1 MTLAGISA
9 VAAGVTLLVSG
20 ACLVVFFPAGK
31 DVWGRA
37 NDATTALFAL
47 LMIPPALELYERYT
61 PGSRWV
67 VGIPTLLGI
76 AGLLVVAV
84 TSGMTAAAKL
94 GWLVSA
100 KIGGAGFA
108 GFLAWMSAVCVLI
121 LARGDL
127 PEALAW
133 FGFVTLTIAL
143 VLAVLTIAF
152 IRSHGSLSGE
162 VQPPAAM
169 WVAFG
174 LAFLCFPAWIVWL
187 GFSL

>member
-1 MTLAGISA
+1 MTLAGVSA

-20 ACLVVFFPAGK
+20 ACLVVFFGAGK

-37 NDATTALFAL
+37 NDATIALFAL
-47 LMIPPALELYERYT
+47 LMIPSALELYERYA

-94 GWLVSA
+94 DWLVSA
-100 KIGGAGFA
+100 KIGGVGFA
-108 GFLAWMSAVCVLI
+108 GFLAWVGAVCVLI
-121 LARGDL
+121 LRRGDL
-127 PEALAW
+127 PQSLAW
-133 FGFVTLTIAL
+133 FGFVSLGIAL
-143 VLAVLTIAF
+143 VVAVAAIAF

-174 LAFLCFPAWIVWL
+174 LTFLGFPAWIVWL
-187 GFSL
+187 GISL

>member
-1 MTLAGISA
+1 M
-9 VAAGVTLLVSG
+9 VSG
-20 ACLVVFFPAGK
+20 ACLVVFFGVGK

-37 NDATTALFAL
+37 NDATLALFAL
-47 LMIPPALELYERYT
+47 LMIPSALELYERYA

-76 AGLLVVAV
+76 AGLLVIAV

-94 GWLVSA
+94 DWLVSA
-100 KIGGAGFA
+100 KIGGVGFA
-108 GFLAWMSAVCVLI
+108 GFLTWVGAVCVLI
-121 LARGDL
+121 LRRGDL
-127 PEALAW
+127 PQSLAW
-133 FGFVTLTIAL
+133 FGFVTLGIAL
-143 VLAVLTIAF
+143 VVAVAAIAF

-174 LAFLCFPAWIVWL
+174 LTFLCFPAWIVWL
-187 GFSL
+187 GISL